1 MSPHTISRL
10 AALQA
15 TLASEMAETYIRS
28 CSHAVHQIG
37 NEAPWHD
44 TRASLTGSAEE
55 EDVMLL
61 AKEYLLLMG
70 MLETHPSEPTWVRVH
85 TGRFVAE
92 NVAAH

>member
-1 MSPHTISRL
+1 MSPQTISQL

-15 TLASEMAETYIRS
+15 KFASEMAENYLS
-28 CSHAVHQIG
+28 SFSHAVHQFG
-37 NEAPWHD
+37 NEEPWHD
-44 TRASLTGSAEE
+44 TQASLSSSVEE

-85 TGRFVAE
+85 SGRFNAEIVAE
-92 NVAAH
+92 L